1 MTKLQNERGSI
12 LLAAFAILAL
22 LVIVMTAL
30 IAYGSWHKA
39 RCQLV
44 LNRVKATYLAEAGI
58 QHALAELRE
67 NADRWTSTLSI
78 RVDTVGSFTYST
90 RPWGGYLLIESKGV
104 SGRTEERLQATI
116 GQVAPTIFTS
126 TLSLI
131 GPPYP
136 LVVAGNT
143 RIDGDVQVGPAGVSK
158 GELHG
163 QSYRGDSLV
172 YGDIRTLESQ
182 QVPQFRDDLIL
193 EFLNNLRKMKQDC
206 RNGTDLSLIIRSPET
221 ATGADVESR
230 KTSAS
235 IVIDVSDTTPVRQ
248 PQYLFA
254 DGSITV
260 TGQSHVQHQ
269 VLRSASSITVKE
281 GACLSDCILIA
292 PSIAITDRADVS
304 GQLFADS
311 LVVVEGE
318 AKLSDM
324 ALVYLVGHPVND
336 EWTGTI
342 NIESNRTSE
351 ACLVFHG
358 NAHVDGMVSQQIK
371 QTGRVRIA
379 RASKVNGIIWT
390 EGYLEMLGTMNGS
403 VAANL
408 LYYYESPTLY
418 LDWLVNASI
427 GPARDNGQRVLPLIF
442 GQRPVYEFKRVGPGV

>member
-22 LVIVMTAL
+22 LVIIMTAL

-58 QHALAELRE
+58 QHALADLRE
-67 NADRWTSTLSI
+67 NGSSWTQTQSF
-78 RVDTVGSFTYST
+78 RVDMTGSFTYST
-90 RPWGGYLLIESKGV
+90 RPWGGYLLIESKGI
-104 SGRTEERLQATI
+104 SGKTEERLQATI
-116 GQVAPTIFTS
+116 GQVAPPIFTS

-143 RIDGDVQVGPAGVSK
+143 TITGDVLIGPAGISE

-172 YGDIRTLESQ
+172 YGDIHTLQPQ
-182 QVPQFRDDLIL
+182 QVPQFRDDLIS
-193 EFLNNLRKMKQDC
+193 EFLNNLKMMKQDC
-206 RNGTDLSLIIRSPET
+206 RSRTDLSIIIRNDAET
-221 ATGADVESR
+221 GSSDTDSR
-230 KTSAS
+230 RTSVS
-235 IVIDVSDTTPVRQ
+235 IVFDIPDTTPVRR
-248 PQYLFA
+248 PQCFFA

-260 TGQSHVQHQ
+260 TGQSHLQHQ
-269 VLRSASSITVKE
+269 MLVSATSITVKE
-281 GACLSDCILIA
+281 DACLSDCILVA
-292 PSIAITDRADVS
+292 PSITLTDQADVA

-311 LVVVEGE
+311 LVVVEKA
-318 AKLSDM
+318 AKLSEM
-324 ALVYLVGHPVND
+324 ALVYLVGHLVTD

-358 NAHVDGMVSQQIK
+358 SSHADASRQVK
-371 QTGRVRIA
+371 QTGRIRIA
-379 RASKVNGIIWT
+379 PASTVNGIIWT

-403 VAANL
+403 AAANL

-418 LDWLVNASI
+418 LNWLVNAAI
-427 GPARDNGQRVLPLIF
+427 GPARGSEQRVLPLMF
-442 GQRPVYEFKRVGPGV
+442 GQRPIYEFKRIGPSA